1 MEVHV
6 SPEMRA
12 IARTQCTQ
20 LQQQAGLKD
29 PVVPASFEKC
39 MDAVATLKREALCDY
54 LAVCD
59 LRLNTDGSNDLQNMN
74 AHAQTLLAALR
85 DIISRDEI

>member
-6 SPEMRA
+6 SPELRA
-12 IARTQCTQ
+12 VARAQCAQ
-20 LQQQAGLKD
+20 LQQSAGIEN

-39 MDAVATLKREALCDY
+39 MDAVATLKRSALCDY

-59 LRLNTDGSNDLQNMN
+59 LRLNTNSPNDLQNMT
-74 AHAQTLLAALR
+74 AHAQTLLSALR
-85 DIISRDEI
+85 DIISQDEG